1 MSRSKQ
7 KRTAKIGTA
16 AACVLIIAVY
26 FFPIYILLNVSVRD
40 MTDLSSRLLPT
51 VAPTLESYQEI
62 LTNPLFWKAFGNT
75 ILYTAL
81 EICFLIPIASIGGYG
96 LARSSGRIVNIIRS
110 TNILVMMIPSTA
122 LLVGTYSLMVK
133 MNLTNSIFGI
143 ALLGAGTGMTGAMF
157 FYTVFTTMIPTEL
170 DEAAAIDGAGVLGT
184 YYQIILPQMK
194 AVTITRV
201 ISVLTGCWNNY
212 LMPMLPADKGRQI
225 HPASFCQETVYRQHA
240 CAGCAAGICGM
251 RADDLPHSGGVFP
264 PSKAYY
270 RGTDRQCR
278 KGLRLRMI

>member
-1 MSRSKQ
+1 M
-7 KRTAKIGTA
+7 
-16 AACVLIIAVY
+16 VVY

-40 MTDLSSRLLPT
+40 ITDLSSRLVPT
-51 VAPTLESYQEI
+51 AVPTLESYREI

-81 EICFLIPIASIGGYG
+81 EIFFLIPIASIGGYG

-122 LLVGTYSLMVK
+122 LLVGTYSLMVNMK
-133 MNLTNSIFGI
+133 LTNSIVGI

-157 FYTVFTTMIPTEL
+157 FYTVFTTMIPAEL
-170 DEAAAIDGAGVLGT
+170 DEAAAIDGAGVLRT

-194 AVTITRV
+194 AVTITRI

-212 LMPMLPADKGRQI
+212 LMPMYLLTKGDKYTLLLFVRKLFTGNT
-225 HPASFCQETVYRQHA
+225 HVPDVPLAF
-240 CAGCAAGICGM
+240 AGCVLMI
-251 RADDLPHSGGVFP
+251 LPILVVYFLLQKHIIGGQIDSAV
-264 PSKAYY
+264 
-270 RGTDRQCR
+270 
-278 KGLRLRMI
+278 KG

>member
-1 MSRSKQ
+1 MSMARQ
-7 KRTAKIGTA
+7 KLSGKIGTA
-16 AACVLIIAVY
+16 IACVLIVVVY

-40 MTDLSSRLLPT
+40 ITDLSSRLVPT
-51 VAPTLESYQEI
+51 AVPTLESYQEI

-81 EICFLIPIASIGGYG
+81 EIFFLIPIASIGGYG

-122 LLVGTYSLMVK
+122 LLVGTYSLMVNMK
-133 MNLTNSIFGI
+133 LTNSIVGI

-157 FYTVFTTMIPTEL
+157 FYTVFTTMIPAEL
-170 DEAAAIDGAGVLGT
+170 DEAAAIDGAGVLRT

-194 AVTITRV
+194 AVTITRI

-212 LMPMLPADKGRQI
+212 LMPMYLLTKGDKYTLLLFVRKLFTGNT
-225 HPASFCQETVYRQHA
+225 HVPDVPLAF
-240 CAGCAAGICGM
+240 AGCVLMI
-251 RADDLPHSGGVFP
+251 LPILVVYFLLQKHIIGGQIDSAV
-264 PSKAYY
+264 
-270 RGTDRQCR
+270 
-278 KGLRLRMI
+278 KG